1 MKVVDAPPAAT
12 PDSQAPPK
20 PGSDTGRWA
29 LLLTAVALA
38 LAWLAYKTITRP
50 SRGSDSDAAVC
61 RRRRKAVDKPAE
73 HAAVGRRPPTRQA
86 LHLIRWTRGRR

>member
-1 MKVVDAPPAAT
+1 MKIVEAPPAST

-50 SRGSDSDAAVC
+50 SSGSADAADAA
-61 RRRRKAVDKPAE
+61 KPEDKPADPPPPSDK
-73 HAAVGRRPPTRQA
+73 PPTA
-86 LHLIRWTRGRR
+86 T